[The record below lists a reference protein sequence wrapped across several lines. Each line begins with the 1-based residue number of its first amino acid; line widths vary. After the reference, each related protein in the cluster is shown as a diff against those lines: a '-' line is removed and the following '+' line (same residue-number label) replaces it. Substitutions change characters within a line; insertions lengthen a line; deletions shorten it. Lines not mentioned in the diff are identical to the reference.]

1 MNFLIV
7 TGLSGAGKSMA
18 VNALEDMG
26 YVRRYIDKA
35 NRRQVWVSLTDQCQE
50 QIRSTCDAN
59 DGLLVKSFE
68 LLSDEDMLQLEKA
81 ARTITQIINKME
93 DRPLRDLSA
102 KEEEK

>member
-1 MNFLIV
+1 M
-7 TGLSGAGKSMA
+7 
-18 VNALEDMG
+18 
-26 YVRRYIDKA
+26 
-35 NRRQVWVSLTDQCQE
+35 TDQCQE